1 MGRTMAGL
9 LAALSISVSAAASN
23 IYTVGV
29 VPQYDART
37 LHATW
42 QPILARISEE
52 LGHRF
57 VLKGANDIPSF
68 EAAYRNGD
76 YDFVYLNPWHAV
88 VAWEVQAYQ
97 PILRDMSRELHGVLV
112 VRRDSEIR
120 TLDDLQGREIVF
132 PAPNAMG
139 ASLLIRAEL
148 TSQHRLLFHPV
159 YVGNH
164 ASVYLNVAVGAAD
177 AGGGILATL
186 HEQPAALKSRLR
198 ILYRTRGVKPHPI
211 SVHPRVPGALVKA
224 FVRSMI
230 SLSDKLSMRQ
240 HLLDI
245 PLQEIGKADIS
256 EYLPL
261 QDWGLQ
267 SFYDPG

>member
-1 MGRTMAGL
+1 MRRTMAGL
-9 LAALSISVSAAASN
+9 LLALSISVSAAASHT
-23 IYTVGV
+23 YTVGV

-42 QPILARISEE
+42 QPILARVGEE

-68 EAAYRNGD
+68 EAAYRRGD

-88 VAWEVQAYQ
+88 MAWEVQAYQ
-97 PILRDMSRELHGVLV
+97 PILRDRSRELHGVLV
-112 VRRDSEIR
+112 VHRDSDIR
-120 TLDDLQGREIVF
+120 TLDDLQGEEIVF

-139 ASLLIRAEL
+139 ASLLMRAEL
-148 TSQHRLLFHPV
+148 TCEHGLSFHPV

-164 ASVYLNVAVGAAD
+164 ASVYLNVAVGAAE
-177 AGGGILATL
+177 AGGGIFATL

-198 ILYRTRGVKPHPI
+198 ILHRTRGMKPHPI
-211 SVHPRVPGALVKA
+211 SVHPRVPAALVQA

-230 SLSDKLSMRQ
+230 GLADNLSMRR
-240 HLLDI
+240 HLVDI
-245 PLQEIGKADIS
+245 PMQEIGRADIT

-261 QDWGLQ
+261 QTWGLQ
-267 SFYDPG
+267 AFHDPG